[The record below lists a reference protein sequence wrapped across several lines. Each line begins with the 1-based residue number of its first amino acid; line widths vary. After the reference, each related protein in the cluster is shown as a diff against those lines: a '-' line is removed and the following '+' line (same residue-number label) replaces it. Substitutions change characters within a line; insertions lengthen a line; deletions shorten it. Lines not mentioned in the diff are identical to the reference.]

1 MLYNQRGLWWY
12 FAKKNLYEKNFE
24 RRKIVRSS
32 RQKESEVQEWD
43 IDCIL
48 SSIASKGMCLA

>member
-12 FAKKNLYEKNFE
+12 FAKKSVGENFE
-24 RRKIVRSS
+24 RRKILRYS
-32 RQKESEVQEWD
+32 RQKASEVQEWD